1 MRTYIIDDYIITK
14 DGKIINKHNGHILKP
29 QKNNKGYGRVSIG
42 GKTMFVH
49 RLVAE
54 KYLSNPNNY
63 SQVNHKDGNKENN
76 SVENLEWVNNLQNR
90 IHATKNNLI
99 VYGEKCP
106 WAKLTENE
114 VREIRK
120 DKNMSNSSLAK
131 KYNVS
136 RATIRDIKM
145 NKTWKRVK

>member
-1 MRTYIIDDYIITK
+1 
-14 DGKIINKHNGHILKP
+14 
-29 QKNNKGYGRVSIG
+29 
-42 GKTMFVH
+42 MFVH

-76 SVENLEWVNNLQNR
+76 LVENLEWVNNLQNR

-136 RATIRDIKM
+136 RSTIRDIKM